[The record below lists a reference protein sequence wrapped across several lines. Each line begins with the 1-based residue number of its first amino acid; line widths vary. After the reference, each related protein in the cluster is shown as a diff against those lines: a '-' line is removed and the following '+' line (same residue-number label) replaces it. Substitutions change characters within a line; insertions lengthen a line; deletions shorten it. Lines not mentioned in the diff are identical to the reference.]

1 MADGAWTAGCGGT
14 AMLTFHTAFL
24 IDGGFFCNLVR
35 AIAGVCAWAS
45 IIITTFQIYKHLK
58 HYNNPRHQKCT

>member
-1 MADGAWTAGCGGT
+1 MGLGLPDAGDGAADTVLFDRVFA
-14 AMLTFHTAFL
+14 TF
-24 IDGGFFCNLVR
+24 R

-45 IIITTFQIYKHLK
+45 IIITTGQIYKHLK